1 MTFLSDAINLP
12 QNLPQPASHDKAETG
27 IDRLIEVS
35 EETGDASLISDI
47 KNHTTNI
54 VDRKFLEALF
64 GNSTFLSQCAV
75 TDPHFFS
82 QLIMEGP
89 EASFKK
95 IEQELVKK
103 PNNSSENL
111 SEPAVMKFLRIMRKR
126 AALTIASADIANLW
140 SGAEVTQALSRFS
153 DLSVGYAVDFLL
165 NNMAEKAFLTLPD
178 ESRPGDGS
186 GLIVLGMGKLGG
198 HELNYSSDIDLILF
212 FDPEVIQ
219 TDVPE
224 NLQKGFIRLA
234 RGLVKILSERTAD
247 GYVFRTDL
255 RLRPDPGSTPPAI
268 SVLAAE
274 TYYESIGQNWERAAM
289 IKARP
294 IAGDFKA
301 AETFLERLHP
311 FIWRKYL
318 DFATIQDVHSIKRQ
332 INAHRGSSVV
342 AVEGH
347 NVKLGRGGIREIEF
361 FAQTQQLIWG
371 GRLPELRTAPTCE
384 SLNALAKAGQI
395 SQATADE
402 LITSYWFLRRVEHH
416 LQMIDDQQTHD
427 LPTDAEGIEH
437 IALFLGFDNSET
449 FRAEL
454 LSHLNCVEAH
464 YAELF
469 EEAPSLDGTDDIK
482 GNLIFTG
489 ADDDP
494 DTLKTIEALGFLT
507 PSSIAETV
515 RSWHHGR
522 HRATSSTRARQ
533 TLTELI
539 PVILKAFGE
548 STEPDVAFHKF
559 DDFLSGL
566 PAGIQLFSM
575 FHAHPELLNLVAEIM
590 GSAPR
595 LAEHLGRNPG
605 VLDSV
610 LQQDFFDHLPG
621 SDQLDEELSQR
632 LAGSVNIEDTLDIVR
647 RWANDRRLQIGI
659 QALRHRSNWQD
670 IGMAL
675 TTIADISIQH
685 LLKHVGREFAV
696 QHGQVKGGEGA
707 VLALGKAGGQE
718 MTPSSDLDLI
728 FVYRHDEDAELSDG
742 ERPLA
747 PSQYFARLSQ
757 RLINAITAPTTEGTL
772 YEVDMR
778 LRPSGNAG
786 PIASHFSAFVQY
798 HQEKSWTWEHMALS
812 RARCV
817 TGAPALIKDIE
828 EVICET
834 LTKVRDPET
843 LLKDV
848 QEMRQRIDKEHHSN
862 FIWEVKYMRGGLVD
876 IEFTTQYLQLK
887 HAQEHPDLLAANT
900 SEALNNLAEKSLLDE
915 QDAAALLDALNL
927 WQTVQGMLRL
937 TIEGY
942 FRPDRED
949 EIPAALT
956 QALATAGECE
966 DIDALKDLMQAK
978 AEGAFKIF
986 NKIVGAPS
994 A

>member
-1 MTFLSDAINLP
+1 MHQMTFLDDAANLP
-12 QNLPQPASHDKAETG
+12 LNLPRPASLSKAEMG
-27 IDRLIEVS
+27 IDRLIE
-35 EETGDASLISDI
+35 ASAGTNDEALISVI
-47 KNHTTNI
+47 KNLTSNSI
-54 VDRKFLEALF
+54 SRSFLEAIF
-64 GNSTFLSQCAV
+64 GNSSFLTQCATTDPFFLSEL
-75 TDPHFFS
+75 T
-82 QLIMEGP
+82 MEGP
-89 EASFKK
+89 EACFKK
-95 IEQELVKK
+95 IELELQKT
-103 PNNSSENL
+103 PELLDQSS
-111 SEPAVMKFLRIMRKR
+111 VMKFLRINRKR
-126 AALTIASADIANLW
+126 AALTIAAADITNQW
-140 SGAEVTQALSRFS
+140 TGTQVTQALSRFS
-153 DLSVGYAVDFLL
+153 DLSVQYAINFLL
-165 NNMAEKAFLTLPD
+165 KNMAEKNYLKLPNKA
-178 ESRPGDGS
+178 SPGEGS

-198 HELNYSSDIDLILF
+198 HELNYSSDIDLIIF
-212 FDPEVIQ
+212 FDPDVIE
-219 TDVPE
+219 TDDPE

-234 RGLVKILSERTAD
+234 RDLVKVLSERTAD

-301 AETFLERLHP
+301 AETFLERLTP

-371 GRLPELRTAPTCE
+371 GRLPELRTAPTCD
-384 SLNALAKAGQI
+384 SLNGLAKAGQI
-395 SQATADE
+395 SQETADE

-427 LPTDAEGIEH
+427 LPSDAEGIKH
-437 IALFLGFDNSET
+437 VAIFLGFADDEA
-449 FRAEL
+449 FRSEL
-454 LSHLNCVEAH
+454 LSHLNCVESH
-464 YAELF
+464 YAQLF
-469 EEAPSLDGTDDIK
+469 EDAPRLDGTDEIK

-489 ADDDP
+489 GEDDP
-494 DTLKTIEALGFLT
+494 ETLKTIEDLGFTT
-507 PSSIAETV
+507 PSTIAETI

-522 HRATSSTRARQ
+522 YRATSSTRAQ
-533 TLTELI
+533 QILTELV

-548 STEPDVAFHKF
+548 TTEPNTAFHKF

-566 PAGIQLFSM
+566 PSGIQLFSM

-595 LAEHLGRNPG
+595 LAEHLSRNPG
-605 VLDSV
+605 ILDSV
-610 LQQDFFDHLPG
+610 LQQDFFDHLPNQ
-621 SDQLDEELSQR
+621 DEMDEELTER
-632 LAGSVNIEDTLDIVR
+632 LARAQNIEDSLDIVR

-670 IGMAL
+670 IGM
-675 TTIADISIQH
+675 TFSTIADISIQH
-685 LLKHVGREFAV
+685 LLKHVSKEFAV
-696 QHGQVKGGEGA
+696 KHGKVKGGEGA
-707 VLALGKAGGQE
+707 VLALGKAGGKE
-718 MTPSSDLDLI
+718 MTPSSDLDLVFI
-728 FVYRHDEDAELSDG
+728 YRHDEDAEQSDG

-786 PIASHFSAFVQY
+786 PIASHLNAFIQY
-798 HQEKSWTWEHMALS
+798 HREKSWTWEHMALS
-812 RARCV
+812 RARIV
-817 TGAPALIKDIE
+817 TGTPALTKEIE
-828 EVICET
+828 AVINDT
-834 LTKVRDPET
+834 LTQKRDPVT
-843 LLKDV
+843 LLQDV
-848 QEMRQRIDKEHHSN
+848 AKMRLRIDKEHKTD
-862 FIWEVKYMRGGLVD
+862 FIWEIKYMRGGLVD

-887 HAQEHPDLLAANT
+887 YAHEHPDILAANT
-900 SEALNNLAEKSLLDE
+900 SIALQNLQSKGLLSE
-915 QDAAALLDALNL
+915 HHAGALLDALKL

-942 FRPDRED
+942 FKPEREH

-956 QALATAGECE
+956 HALAKAGNCK
-966 DIDALKDLMQAK
+966 DIEALKVLITET
-978 AEGAFKIF
+978 AERAYQVFDE
-986 NKIVGAPS
+986 IVGPPS
-994 A
+994 D